1 MPVLLEVSYGIAD
14 TISGNAT
21 TQATKKGLFLS
32 LIPKIVTSAPAG
44 HGGTLGG

>member
-1 MPVLLEVSYGIAD
+1 MPALLEVSYGI
-14 TISGNAT
+14 TISVKAT

-44 HGGTLGG
+44 HVGDKSC